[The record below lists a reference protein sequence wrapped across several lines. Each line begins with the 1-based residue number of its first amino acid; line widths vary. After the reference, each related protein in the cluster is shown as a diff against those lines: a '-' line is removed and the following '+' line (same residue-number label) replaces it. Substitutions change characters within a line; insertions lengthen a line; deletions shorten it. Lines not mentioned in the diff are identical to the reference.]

1 MCARRHR
8 SIFAHWT
15 AHCCECRKVAGVA
28 AEALACFAE
37 KDPGGLSTVAGVLGS
52 AERKKVDGAQ
62 LNI

>member
-8 SIFAHWT
+8 STFAHWK
-15 AHCCECRKVAGVA
+15 AHCCEYHEVAGVA

-37 KDPGGLSTVAGVLGS
+37 SDPGGLSTVAGVPGS